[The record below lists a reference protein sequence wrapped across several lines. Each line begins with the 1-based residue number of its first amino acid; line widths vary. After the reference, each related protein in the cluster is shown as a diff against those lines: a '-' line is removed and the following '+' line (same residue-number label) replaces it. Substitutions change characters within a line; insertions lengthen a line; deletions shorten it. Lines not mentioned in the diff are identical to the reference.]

1 MKKIWGK
8 FIISADSPAC
18 LQLITYIVALA
29 VHKEG
34 SLWFKDLFIVD
45 GSCVENSRSYP
56 KSRMVGPAS
65 DVRLFSEEVLLFSA
79 VRVVHR
85 AESCCCCWTVLLLVS
100 PPCRSWVL
108 VPSTNFSSCRLGG
121 VMLLPS
127 TEFYWRQ
134 TSVGPRFLVAVAK
147 MGCSPRSHMC

>member
-1 MKKIWGK
+1 MLWCAAWFRQFLLFSREEKKNEEIWGK

-56 KSRMVGPAS
+56 KSCLVVLRLMYDCFLKRCFFFQLLGWCTEQKAAAAAGLCFYSCLHRVGAGFWCPAP
-65 DVRLFSEEVLLFSA
+65 
-79 VRVVHR
+79 
-85 AESCCCCWTVLLLVS
+85 TS
-100 PPCRSWVL
+100 PPVD
-108 VPSTNFSSCRLGG
+108 
-121 VMLLPS
+121 
-127 TEFYWRQ
+127 
-134 TSVGPRFLVAVAK
+134 
-147 MGCSPRSHMC
+147 

>member
-1 MKKIWGK
+1 MLWCAAWFRQFLLFSREEKKKEEIWGK

-65 DVRLFSEEVLLFSA
+65 DV
-79 VRVVHR
+79 
-85 AESCCCCWTVLLLVS
+85 
-100 PPCRSWVL
+100 
-108 VPSTNFSSCRLGG
+108 
-121 VMLLPS
+121 
-127 TEFYWRQ
+127 
-134 TSVGPRFLVAVAK
+134 
-147 MGCSPRSHMC
+147 